1 MARDGVTG
9 RAIPAI
15 THRMDRGVQRRD
27 ELVDRLANHLLEQG
41 LGAASLRVLARA
53 AGTSDRMLLY
63 YFADKDALIAAVLAR
78 IAERL
83 TLQLGEIAA
92 PQPMAPQAL
101 RAHLAPAL
109 LDDRFWPYM
118 RLWLGIA
125 ARAAHGE
132 PPYAQVGE
140 QLGRGFLLWT
150 AAQTDSADPMRDAAR
165 LLASVEGMVLLKSIG
180 MADVARQAV

>member
-1 MARDGVTG
+1 
-9 RAIPAI
+9 
-15 THRMDRGVQRRD
+15 MDRGAQRRE
-27 ELVDRLANHLLEQG
+27 ELVDRLADHLLAQG
-41 LGAASLRVLARA
+41 LEAASLRVLARA

-92 PQPMAPQAL
+92 PQPMAPEAL

-109 LDDRFWPYM
+109 LDDRFWPTM

-140 QLGRGFLLWT
+140 QLGRGFLLW
-150 AAQTDSADPMRDAAR
+150 AAEQIDSADPMRDAAK

-180 MADVARQAV
+180 MADVAQAAV

>member
-1 MARDGVTG
+1 
-9 RAIPAI
+9 
-15 THRMDRGVQRRD
+15 MDRGVQRRD
-27 ELVDRLANHLLEQG
+27 ELVDRLADHLLEQG
-41 LGAASLRVLARA
+41 LEAASLRVLARA

-92 PQPMAPQAL
+92 PQPMVPEAL

-140 QLGRGFLLWT
+140 QLGRGFLLW
-150 AAQTDSADPMRDAAR
+150 AAA
-165 LLASVEGMVLLKSIG
+165 
-180 MADVARQAV
+180 

>member
-15 THRMDRGVQRRD
+15 THRMDRGAQRRE
-27 ELVDRLANHLLEQG
+27 ELVDRLADHLLAQG
-41 LGAASLRVLARA
+41 LGSASLRVLARA

-92 PQPMAPQAL
+92 PQPMAPEAL

-109 LDDRFWPYM
+109 LDDRFWPTM

-140 QLGRGFLLWT
+140 QLGRGFLLWA
-150 AAQTDSADPMRDAAR
+150 AAQIDSADPMRDAAK

-180 MADVARQAV
+180 MADVAQAAV

>member
-1 MARDGVTG
+1 
-9 RAIPAI
+9 
-15 THRMDRGVQRRD
+15 MDRRAQRRE
-27 ELVDRLANHLLEQG
+27 ELVDRLADHLLEQG
-41 LGAASLRVLARA
+41 LEAASLRVLARA

-63 YFADKDALIAAVLAR
+63 YFADKDALIAAVLAH

-92 PQPMAPQAL
+92 PQPLAPEAL

-109 LDDRFWPYM
+109 LDDRFWPTM

-140 QLGRGFLLWT
+140 QLGRGFLLWA
-150 AAQTDSADPMRDAAR
+150 AAQIDSADPMRDAAK

-180 MADVARQAV
+180 MADVAQAAI